1 MKRTCEAG
9 SLGPPPARPH
19 LLGPCLQRL
28 NVSVPLTPHTGSR
41 QASQGPV
48 QTSCLCAQVATGW
61 EVGSQKSRWGQTRR
75 VAIGL
80 TGGPGGPGGPFGPS
94 RPRGPCKR
102 KGKIKGRQV
111 LNSGRNPS
119 PPLSVPFARLA
130 LTPPRTPVGDSGLPA
145 SQQRGPDSLPACCAA
160 SLHPTLVL
168 GTGAGVWNWWELRA
182 NTMGHPQGKEGFQA
196 DRLL

>member
-1 MKRTCEAG
+1 MSTVSERQCPTHASHWQQAG
-9 SLGPPPARPH
+9 VTGASADFLPLCPSGHWLG
-19 LLGPCLQRL
+19 GG
-28 NVSVPLTPHTGSR
+28 VS
-41 QASQGPV
+41 
-48 QTSCLCAQVATGW
+48 
-61 EVGSQKSRWGQTRR
+61 KSRWGQTSR

-119 PPLSVPFARLA
+119 PPLSVPYASLA

-145 SQQRGPDSLPACCAA
+145 SQQRGPDSPGACCAA

-168 GTGAGVWNWWELRA
+168 GTRGMCLELVGTQRGHHGA
-182 NTMGHPQGKEGFQA
+182 PSGKGGFSS
-196 DRLL
+196 

>member
-9 SLGPPPARPH
+9 SLGPPPVRPH
-19 LLGPCLQRL
+19 LLGPCLQCL

-61 EVGSQKSRWGQTRR
+61 EVGSQKSRWGQTSR

-111 LNSGRNPS
+111 LNLGRNPS
-119 PPLSVPFARLA
+119 PPLSVPYASLA

-145 SQQRGPDSLPACCAA
+145 SQQRGPDSPGACCAA

-168 GTGAGVWNWWELRA
+168 GTRGRCLELVGTQRGHHGA
-182 NTMGHPQGKEGFQA
+182 PSGKGGFSS
-196 DRLL
+196 